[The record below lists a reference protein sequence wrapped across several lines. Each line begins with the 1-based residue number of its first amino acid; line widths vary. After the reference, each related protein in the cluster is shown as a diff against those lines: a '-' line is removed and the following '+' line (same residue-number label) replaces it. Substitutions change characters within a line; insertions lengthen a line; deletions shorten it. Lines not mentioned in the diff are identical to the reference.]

1 MPVIDIGPAVL
12 EDVRPDLVIARSK
25 VGSVAEAASFQLSM
39 KARREHFSTM
49 PHGVLVVAPD
59 DVEFRAGLLDQ
70 VHYKD
75 QQADAFTRALA
86 VVSTSQAFIRIIE
99 LYYALH
105 PAPFPVK
112 VFARAR
118 AICSRD
124 RTRIAPACWSHR

>member
-99 LYYALH
+99 QMPDIGNIHHMVNLIALKLQKPLEQIRH
-105 PAPFPVK
+105 QE
-112 VFARAR
+112 
-118 AICSRD
+118 
-124 RTRIAPACWSHR
+124 